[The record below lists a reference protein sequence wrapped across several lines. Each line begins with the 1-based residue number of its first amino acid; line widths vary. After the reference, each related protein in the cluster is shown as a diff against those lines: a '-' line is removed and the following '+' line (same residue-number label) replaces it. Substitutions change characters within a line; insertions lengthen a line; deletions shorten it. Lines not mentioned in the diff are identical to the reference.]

1 MEYRCELLLCAITTL
16 LLAACTANWQPPE
29 FADQDTA
36 PTGEELAGLA
46 QGLLG
51 APYRYGGETPQ
62 GFDCSGLV
70 YYIHER
76 LGIDVPR
83 SADAQFGHARQ
94 VAVRDLQPGDLVFFR
109 LAGSKV
115 EHVGIYIGN
124 GRFIHA
130 PSTGKDVSYAELDNA
145 WWWNRFVGAGRFY
158 SAADD

>member
-1 MEYRCELLLCAITTL
+1 MEYRNKLLLCTIL
-16 LLAACTANWQPPE
+16 GVLLAACTANWQPPP
-29 FADQDTA
+29 FAEHGAA
-36 PTGEELAGLA
+36 PSGEEIAGLA

-51 APYRYGGETPQ
+51 APYRYGGESPQ

-83 SADAQFGHARQ
+83 SADAQFGRAGQ

-115 EHVGIYIGN
+115 SHVGIYVGD

-130 PSTGKDVSYAELDNA
+130 PSTGKEVSYAELDDA

-158 SAADD
+158 TTP

>member
-1 MEYRCELLLCAITTL
+1 MRYSHKLLTFL
-16 LLAACTANWQPPE
+16 LLAALVAACTASWRPPP
-29 FADQDTA
+29 FANNGAA
-36 PTGEELAGLA
+36 PTGEEIAGLA

-76 LGIDVPR
+76 LGMDVPR
-83 SADAQFGHARQ
+83 SADAQYGHARQ

-115 EHVGIYIGN
+115 AHVGIYIGN

-130 PSTGKDVSYAELDNA
+130 PSTGKDVSYAELDDA
-145 WWWNRFVGAGRFY
+145 WWWNRFVGAGLFY
-158 SAADD
+158 STAEH